1 MVNFGG
7 GEIIYKLHL
16 VFFDQRQGGF
26 QLNDNSLVNPKISV
40 ILANYLT
47 SIRYIDWL
55 LLFDSESYFLK
66 FNSQRVLINF
76 FQKTEAELVM
86 NCVGATDD
94 CLSEFVVRYCCSP

>member
-1 MVNFGG
+1 MKA
-7 GEIIYKLHL
+7 EAERL
-16 VFFDQRQGGF
+16 F
-26 QLNDNSLVNPKISV
+26 QLAQEAYVRSSNPKISV

-66 FNSQRVLINF
+66 FDSQRVLINF

-94 CLSEFVVRYCCSP
+94 CLSEFVVRRPSLFSSVRC